1 MKIITTEDIP
11 IYHHPRRLPFIE
23 REIVDK
29 QVQEWIND
37 GIIESCTSEYASQV
51 VIVKKKDGSH
61 RLCIDYRKLNKV
73 VVKDRYPL
81 PLIEDQLDRLQEAG
95 VFSTLDLK
103 NGFFHVPVEEQSRKY
118 TAFVTHNSQY
128 QFLKVPFGF
137 CNSPSVF
144 QRFIN
149 TIFSDMARKGIALPY
164 MDDLIIPAKD
174 KDEAVKRLQTV
185 LERSRDYGLEINMK
199 KCRFLQKRVE
209 FLGHVIENGRI
220 EPSDAKTKADLRF
233 QELKTIKQV
242 QSFLGLTGYFRKLLP
257 QYSVIARPL
266 TDLLQKNQMFKFQEK
281 EKIAFETLKSWLAD
295 KPVLEIYRQGAD
307 TELHTDASQEGYG
320 AVLMQKSRKDN
331 RFHPVYYMSKKTTQA
346 ERKYCSYELEVLAI
360 VEALKKFRI
369 YLLGHNF
376 KIITDCNAFQ
386 KTMHK
391 KELTTRVARWA
402 LLLEEFNYQI
412 EHRSGSRMRHVDAL
426 SRYPI
431 MQITEASIPRS
442 GSRMR
447 HVDALSRYPI
457 MQITEASIPRIRKAQ
472 DKFDQ
477 IKTIKEILCY
487 KEYDDYFMRTN
498 LLYKVVK
505 DRELLVVPKDMQVE
519 VIRSAHERGHFAC
532 RKTRELIEQEYFIPS
547 LQSKVERFITNCL
560 PCIMV
565 NRKAGKKEGYLQ
577 AIFKEAVAYIQS

>member
-1 MKIITTEDIP
+1 MNTMIAKKM
-11 IYHHPRRLPFIE
+11 RLPFIE

-29 QVQEWIND
+29 QVQEWINVR
-37 GIIESCTSEYASQV
+37 IIESCTSEYASQV

-128 QFLKVPFGF
+128 QFLKLPFGF

-164 MDDLIIPAKD
+164 I
-174 KDEAVKRLQTV
+174 

-209 FLGHVIENGRI
+209 FLGPKFSRSNRI
-220 EPSDAKTKADLRF
+220 
-233 QELKTIKQV
+233 
-242 QSFLGLTGYFRKLLP
+242 
-257 QYSVIARPL
+257 
-266 TDLLQKNQMFKFQEK
+266 LQKVYTTIFGNSKDKFKFQEK
-281 EKIAFETLKSWLAD
+281 EKIAFETLKSLLAD
-295 KPVLEIYRQGAD
+295 KPVLQIYRQGAD
-307 TELHTDASQEGYG
+307 TEVHTDASQEGYG
-320 AVLMQKSRKDN
+320 AVLMQKSREDN
-331 RFHPVYYMSKKTTQA
+331 RIHPVYYMSKKTTPV

-360 VEALKKFRI
+360 VEALQKCRI

-391 KELTTRVARWA
+391 KELTTRVAIWA

-431 MQITEASIPRS
+431 MQITEA
-442 GSRMR
+442 
-447 HVDALSRYPI
+447 L
-457 MQITEASIPRIRKAQ
+457 IPRIRK
-472 DKFDQ
+472 
-477 IKTIKEILCY
+477 
-487 KEYDDYFMRTN
+487 
-498 LLYKVVK
+498 
-505 DRELLVVPKDMQVE
+505 
-519 VIRSAHERGHFAC
+519 
-532 RKTRELIEQEYFIPS
+532 
-547 LQSKVERFITNCL
+547 
-560 PCIMV
+560 
-565 NRKAGKKEGYLQ
+565 
-577 AIFKEAVAYIQS
+577 